1 MAGEGG
7 GGGGEGGREGGV
19 GGGKRQR
26 QEKVLRKLRKATTVI
41 EEAEDGKRKGKLWK
55 SEKMASY
62 ANEIYRQ
69 KSPKLSI

>member
-7 GGGGEGGREGGV
+7 GGGGGEGGGEG

-26 QEKVLRKLRKATTVI
+26 QEKVLRKLRKATMVI
-41 EEAEDGKRKGKLWK
+41 EEAEDSKRKGKLWK